1 MRITSAG
8 PGQAYRFPTGS
19 GAGAGQRSVTHSTPS
34 GDPRGSA
41 VERDILMKRTTWIL
55 GSMTAFVL
63 AACGGGA
70 PGGDAGTAG
79 GAGTETGSPGMTSDT
94 AAAPGAVD
102 TGMAADTA
110 SAGMDT
116 ATDTAAPK

>member
-1 MRITSAG
+1 M
-8 PGQAYRFPTGS
+8 QV
-19 GAGAGQRSVTHSTPS
+19 QRSVTHSTPS

-41 VERDILMKRTTWIL
+41 VERDIDMKRTSWIL

-70 PGGDAGTAG
+70 PGGEAGTAG

-94 AAAPGAVD
+94 APAPGA
-102 TGMAADTA
+102 
-110 SAGMDT
+110 MDT
-116 ATDTAAPK
+116 ALTDTTSASTDNTTKP